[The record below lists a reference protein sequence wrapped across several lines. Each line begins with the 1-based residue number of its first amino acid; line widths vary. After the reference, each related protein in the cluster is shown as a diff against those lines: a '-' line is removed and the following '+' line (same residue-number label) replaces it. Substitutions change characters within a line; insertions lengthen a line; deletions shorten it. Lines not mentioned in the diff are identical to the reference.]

1 MGLRKSAG
9 DLHRDVVCRIF
20 EYNAGMTANHN
31 ILILSPHIDD
41 EVLGCFSFLGPDCFV
56 LYFGAEDRPSVSRIE
71 RIQELERAAD
81 MLEFQWEVLD
91 NPVNNYRVQD
101 LIPIIEHTINRL
113 NPLTVLM
120 PEPSY
125 NQDHRAVYDAGL
137 VATRPHD
144 SNWFVPNVLIF
155 EQPDSVLWFHSTP
168 SEPTYFREIQI
179 ERKLAA
185 YALYASQVR
194 GHRSPETLR
203 AQACLRGAQI
213 CKPYAE
219 AFRVKRIVDSR

>member
-1 MGLRKSAG
+1 MA
-9 DLHRDVVCRIF
+9 
-20 EYNAGMTANHN
+20 ANHN
-31 ILILSPHIDD
+31 ILVLSPHIDD

-56 LYFGAEDRPSVSRIE
+56 LHFGAENRPYVSRLQ
-71 RIQELERAAD
+71 RIQELERAAGI
-81 MLEFQWEVLD
+81 LGFQWQLLD
-91 NPVNNYRVQD
+91 NPVNNYRMQD
-101 LIPIIEHTINRL
+101 LIASIEQSINRL
-113 NPLTVLM
+113 RPLTVLM

-144 SNWFVPNVLIF
+144 TNWFVPNVLIF
-155 EQPDSVLWFHSTP
+155 EQPDSMVWFHSAP
-168 SEPTYFREIQI
+168 SEATYFREIQI

-194 GHRSPETLR
+194 GHRSPEILSALAR
-203 AQACLRGAQI
+203 LRGGQI

-219 AFRVKRIVDSR
+219 AFRVKRIVGND

>member
-1 MGLRKSAG
+1 MKSSRSG
-9 DLHRDVVCRIF
+9 SEPV
-20 EYNAGMTANHN
+20 NHN
-31 ILILSPHIDD
+31 VLVLSPHVDD
-41 EVLGCFSFLGPDCFV
+41 EVLGCFSFLGPASFV
-56 LYFGAEDRPSVSRIE
+56 LHFGAEDRPDVSRLE
-71 RIQELERAAD
+71 RIQELKRAAG
-81 MLEFQWEVLD
+81 MLGFQWEVLE
-91 NPVNNYRVQD
+91 NPVNNYRMQD
-101 LIPIIEHTINRL
+101 LIATIEQIINRL
-113 NPLTVLM
+113 RPSTVLM

-144 SNWFVPNVLIF
+144 TNWFVPNVLIF
-155 EQPDSVLWFHSTP
+155 EQPDSVLWFHSAP

-203 AQACLRGAQI
+203 ALASLRGAQI
-213 CKPYAE
+213 YRPYAE
-219 AFRVKRIVDSR
+219 AFRVKRIVDSN

>member
-1 MGLRKSAG
+1 
-9 DLHRDVVCRIF
+9 
-20 EYNAGMTANHN
+20 MTTNNN

-56 LYFGAEDRPSVSRIE
+56 LHFGAEDRPNVSRIE
-71 RIQELERAAD
+71 RIQELERAAS
-81 MLEFQWEVLD
+81 MLGFQWEVLE
-91 NPVNNYRVQD
+91 NQVNNYRMQD
-101 LIPIIEHTINRL
+101 LISTIEQNINRL
-113 NPLTVLM
+113 KPLTVLM

-144 SNWFVPNVLIF
+144 SNWFVPEVLIF
-155 EQPDSVLWFHSTP
+155 EQPDSVLWPHSTP
-168 SEPTYFREIQI
+168 SKPTYFREIQI

>member
-1 MGLRKSAG
+1 V
-9 DLHRDVVCRIF
+9 LH
-20 EYNAGMTANHN
+20 
-31 ILILSPHIDD
+31 
-41 EVLGCFSFLGPDCFV
+41 
-56 LYFGAEDRPSVSRIE
+56 FGAEDRPTVSRIE

-81 MLEFQWEVLD
+81 MLGFQWEVFD
-91 NPVNNYRVQD
+91 NQVNNYRMQD
-101 LIPIIEHTINRL
+101 LIPIIEQTINRL
-113 NPLTVLM
+113 KPLTVLM

-155 EQPDSVLWFHSTP
+155 EQPDSVLWFHSAP

-179 ERKLAA
+179 ECKLAV

-203 AQACLRGAQI
+203 AQASLRGAQI

-219 AFRVKRIVDSR
+219 AFRVKRIVDSP